1 MTVPLINV
9 TADIVW
15 LTVTSISHYHTMEST
30 PPGEYNAS
38 ISAAYLQIINLLTA
52 LSNQHAEGAVFT
64 GNHSLQV
71 GAGTS
76 YGQVAVKVYTL
87 QVPSQPGV

>member
-1 MTVPLINV
+1 MDTIRGSRLSG
-9 TADIVW
+9 TAD
-15 LTVTSISHYHTMEST
+15 E
-30 PPGEYNAS
+30 ENN
-38 ISAAYLQIINLLTA
+38 LQIINLLTA